1 MWIGTRSLLTDWFER
16 MKSRGSFKPLPLDM
30 CPPDLT
36 NDLKTF
42 GTRSWP
48 EVKRPLAA

>member
-1 MWIGTRSLLTDWFER
+1 
-16 MKSRGSFKPLPLDM
+16 M

-48 EVKRPLAA
+48 DVKRLLAA